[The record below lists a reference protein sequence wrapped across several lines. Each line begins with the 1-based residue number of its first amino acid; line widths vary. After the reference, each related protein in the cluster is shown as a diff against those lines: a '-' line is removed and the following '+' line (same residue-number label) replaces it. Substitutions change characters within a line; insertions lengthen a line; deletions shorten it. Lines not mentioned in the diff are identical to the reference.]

1 MPTTWDAGAGLC
13 MSMGK
18 QPSQCLELGRCSLTV
33 SSTTPYPPPSL
44 KSTHSVPRV
53 ITPKG
58 EEERECRC
66 QFWVKILRERDS

>member
-33 SSTTPYPPPSL
+33 SSTTPYPYSL
-44 KSTHSVPRV
+44 PQEYTFRSQGYHT
-53 ITPKG
+53 KG
-58 EEERECRC
+58 
-66 QFWVKILRERDS
+66 